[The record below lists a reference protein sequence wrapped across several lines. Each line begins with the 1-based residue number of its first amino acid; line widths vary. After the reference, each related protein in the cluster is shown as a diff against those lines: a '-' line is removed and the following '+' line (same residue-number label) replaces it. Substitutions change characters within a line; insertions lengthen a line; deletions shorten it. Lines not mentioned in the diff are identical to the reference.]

1 MAKQWQA
8 THSYKFTRPVSRSS
22 GLAKPLQVALLFNNN
37 QTMKGRKEILKAI
50 GESNW
55 KTRGQLA
62 CLFTALNWNSVIKY
76 DKETKSYI
84 QGRRYKEF
92 LEYSLN
98 LMTRLGIQNKHKTE
112 YLTLLRETSQT
123 LHFIMED

>member
-1 MAKQWQA
+1 MEKQWQS
-8 THSYKFTRPVSRSS
+8 TYSYRLTRPVSRTK
-22 GLAKPLQVALLFNNN
+22 GIAKTLQVALLLANK

-50 GESNW
+50 GESRW
-55 KTRGQLA
+55 ESKGQLA
-62 CLFTALNWNSVIKY
+62 CLFTALNWNNVIKY
-76 DKETKSYI
+76 DKETKSYT

-98 LMTRLGIQNKHKTE
+98 LMKHLNIQHKHKDE